1 MSGRNPC
8 KVCSTVPT
16 AELLELNALLADPKQ
31 WPKTLLAE
39 WNIPRNA
46 LPRTIRRYGGRKL
59 GMEWLKEHGYP
70 DIPNASMENHFAR
83 HVVHIAKND
92 AEVEQ
97 LGKMALTATADPVLA
112 LMPSARPQLFIDYYS
127 TGIQL
132 GVFALNQLKANIEEV
147 LRDGGKIPAS
157 TLWQLADLGA
167 KLSQSQAAI
176 QSRGAKMEEGEDE
189 MAGFRRGEAPLPSQ
203 RFGDHRVRT
212 IEGVARP
219 VVDAG
224 KADRDQYNK
233 RAKQEGS
240 PTFDA

>member
-1 MSGRNPC
+1 
-8 KVCSTVPT
+8 VPT
-16 AELLELNALLADPKQ
+16 AELLELNALLADPKR
-31 WPKTLLAE
+31 WPRAILAE
-39 WNIPRNA
+39 WIIPAKA
-46 LPRTIRRYGGRKL
+46 LPRNIRRFGGTKL
-59 GMEWLKEHGYP
+59 GIDWCREHGYP
-70 DIPNASMENHFAR
+70 DITPPQMEGHFNR

-92 AEVEQ
+92 NEVEE
-97 LGKMALTATADPVLA
+97 LGKMALTATADPALA
-112 LMPSARPQLFIDYYS
+112 LMPSSRPQLFIDYYA

-132 GVFALNQLKANIEEV
+132 GVFALNQLKANVEEV
-147 LRDGGKIPAS
+147 LRNGGKIPPT
-157 TLWQLADLGA
+157 TLWQLAELGA
-167 KLSQSQAAI
+167 KLSQSQATI

-233 RAKQEGS
+233 RAKEEGS